1 MSADSLMA
9 SGFSKLPSW
18 RLAAVM
24 VGLIALFAGSLW
36 PISGWAAS
44 SGLPSSGQPAPAV
57 RPPTAGPP
65 ANSSAITVYRTT
77 LQDGSVEFSDRPS
90 AADATS
96 VGQSTYVVPDAADA
110 LKRAQA
116 ERDYWR
122 KQAED
127 FDRRNR
133 QRDAQLI
140 AAAAAARRV
149 QPVNPPVRVP
159 SYDLELL
166 PRPVYYVHGRP
177 LAPMVQPQFVPGFS
191 YAPADRVTVGSTVPF
206 GLPYRPGGFSR

>member
-44 SGLPSSGQPAPAV
+44 SGQPATAV

-159 SYDLELL
+159 SYDLELV

>member
-1 MSADSLMA
+1 MSADSLSVPAFAML
-9 SGFSKLPSW
+9 SGW
-18 RLAAVM
+18 RLSAVM
-24 VGLIALFAGSLW
+24 VGSIALCAGSLW
-36 PISGWAAS
+36 PISGWAAP
-44 SGLPSSGQPAPAV
+44 SGLPSSGQPAPVA
-57 RPPTAGPP
+57 RPPTAGPQ

-96 VGQSTYVVPDAADA
+96 IGQSTYLVPDAADA
-110 LKRAQA
+110 LKRAQV

-140 AAAAAARRV
+140 AAAAAARRA
-149 QPVNPPVRVP
+149 QPVNPPFGGA
-159 SYDLELL
+159 YDLDLL

-177 LAPMVQPQFVPGFS
+177 LAPIVQPQFMPGFS
-191 YAPADRVTVGSTVPF
+191 YAPADRVTVGSAVPF
-206 GLPYRPGGFSR
+206 GLPYRPLGISR

>member
-1 MSADSLMA
+1 MPADSLMA
-9 SGFSKLPSW
+9 SGFSKSPLW
-18 RLAAVM
+18 RSAAVM

-36 PISGWAAS
+36 PTSGWAAS
-44 SGLPSSGQPAPAV
+44 SGLPSSGQPATAV

-90 AADATS
+90 AAGAASID
-96 VGQSTYVVPDAADA
+96 QSTYLVPDAADA
-110 LKRAQA
+110 LKRAQV

-133 QRDAQLI
+133 LREAQL
-140 AAAAAARRV
+140 AAARRA
-149 QPVNPPVRVP
+149 QPVNPSVRVP
-159 SYDLELL
+159 SYDPEGL
-166 PRPVYYVHGRP
+166 PRTVYYVHGRP
-177 LAPMVQPQFVPGFS
+177 LAPMVQPQFVPGLS
-191 YAPADRVTVGSTVPF
+191 YAPSDRVTVGSAVPF